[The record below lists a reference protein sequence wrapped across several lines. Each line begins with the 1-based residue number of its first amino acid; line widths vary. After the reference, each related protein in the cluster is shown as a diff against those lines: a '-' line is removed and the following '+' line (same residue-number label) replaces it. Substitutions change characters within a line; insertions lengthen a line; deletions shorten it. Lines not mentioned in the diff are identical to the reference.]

1 MKIDWKKKLTS
12 RKFWVAVIGFITPLL
27 LAFGVCQDNVT
38 QIAAII
44 MAGGAL
50 IAYILGESSVD
61 ASWNNSASDEGD
73 EDTIVKY
80 VVRHYDAV
88 TPAEEKESVTAEDTP
103 KEV

>member
-1 MKIDWKKKLTS
+1 MKVDWKKKLSS
-12 RKFWVAVIGFITPLL
+12 RKFWVAVVGFVTPLL
-27 LAFGVCQDNVT
+27 LAFGVVQDNVT

-50 IAYILGESSVD
+50 IAYILGESNVD
-61 ASWNNSASDEGD
+61 ASYNVGASDEET

-88 TPAEEKESVTAEDTP
+88 TPAEEKESVTAEEPP